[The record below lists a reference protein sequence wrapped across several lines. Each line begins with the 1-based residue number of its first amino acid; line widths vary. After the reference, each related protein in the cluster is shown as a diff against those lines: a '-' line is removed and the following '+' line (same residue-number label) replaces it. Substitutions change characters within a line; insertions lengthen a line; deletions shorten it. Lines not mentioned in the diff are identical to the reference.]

1 MATLQHLPYL
11 GTAEEDVLFVDW
23 LVAEGQPVTA
33 GQALATI
40 ETLKAAFDVEAEV
53 GGVLLRHLCTP
64 GTRVAARAPLAMIG
78 AAGEACDD
86 AALQRLLP
94 AASAA
99 AAAAPMAVRPTIA
112 PTADLPTPVAPAARR
127 RALELDVDLDDVV
140 GTGPDGLV
148 RVADVELAHAERAQ
162 HAAAAP
168 AQPGAGGQGD
178 VDTDADATIPVRVG
192 CPCAPCD
199 EQSNEGNVEPAFLAA
214 IRQDPGFAQLSSALK
229 VLLYER
235 HGAHL
240 PDAHFAPGAM
250 LLAGR
255 ICLGPGARF
264 GRDTVI
270 EAQRLCA
277 GPLLHFGAR
286 CRVRAT
292 SLRFGSNA
300 FFTDDIEVGGGGAM
314 DPEAELRVGSH
325 GFVGEHVHLNPC
337 RRLIVGDEVVIS
349 RSACVMTHS
358 FGPSWLRGYPSR
370 FAGVT
375 IGEGAQI
382 GIGAVLFPGVEI
394 GAGAVVLSGSSVVTS
409 VPSGRLV
416 GGVPAQDLKAAAQ
429 QLTPAQVADR
439 ARELVIEFGRQ
450 LAQRGSHATT
460 TNEHAT
466 LRLEVVADDGLHRL
480 EFAARAAFAAGTDA
494 GTGAVERVLVAVTFP
509 DEAMLAAPPATTT
522 IGLEPPRVRGP
533 LGPLAAAFREFLR
546 KRGCRLEPR
555 TWAYTGGWL

>member
-23 LVAEGQPVTA
+23 LVAEGQTVTA
-33 GQALATI
+33 GQTLATI

-53 GGVLLRHLCTP
+53 GGVLLRHLCAP
-64 GTRVAARAPLAMIG
+64 GTRVAARAPLAVIG
-78 AAGEACDD
+78 ATGEACDD

-94 AASAA
+94 TTPAA
-99 AAAAPMAVRPTIA
+99 AGHKPMATRPTIA
-112 PTADLPTPVAPAARR
+112 APAELPPPVAPAARR
-127 RALELDVDLDDVV
+127 RAIELGVDLADVV

-148 RVADVELAHAERAQ
+148 RVADVELA
-162 HAAAAP
+162 AANSQRPSDPTPPAADDT
-168 AQPGAGGQGD
+168 AATD
-178 VDTDADATIPVRVG
+178 DDTTDATTIPVRVG

-199 EQSNEGNVEPAFLAA
+199 EQSNDGNVDPAFLAA

-240 PDAHFAPGAM
+240 PDAHFAPGAV

-337 RRLIVGDEVVIS
+337 RRLVVGDEVVIS

-409 VPSGRLV
+409 VPPGRLV

-429 QLTPAQVADR
+429 QLSPAQVADR

-450 LAQRGSHATT
+450 LAQRGRHATI
-460 TNEHAT
+460 TNDHDA
-466 LRLEVVADDGLHRL
+466 LRLEVVADDGPHRL
-480 EFAARAAFAAGTDA
+480 EFAAVADFAAATDTA
-494 GTGAVERVLVAVTFP
+494 ERVLVAVSFA
-509 DEAMLAAPPATTT
+509 DETMLAAPATTTT
-522 IGLEPPRVRGP
+522 IGLEPPRLRGP